1 MARFLRVKP
10 IEWHGEIALRVEIYG
25 CMRGEQF
32 IITNHKNYK
41 FLDCDWFKN
50 FYFPRSISQSH
61 SKLLLLKVNQ
71 SPSIYASFVS
81 LLMEIFPFFH
91 NLAMLL
97 F

>member
-41 FLDCDWFKN
+41 IPGCDWFKKT
-50 FYFPRSISQSH
+50 S
-61 SKLLLLKVNQ
+61 V
-71 SPSIYASFVS
+71 
-81 LLMEIFPFFH
+81 FH
-91 NLAMLL
+91 
-97 F
+97 